1 MNKIYSL
8 LFIIS
13 LLNTSIAKA
22 EKDAAEEYDILPEV
36 RILCNSALDYSREVS
51 FKKIINRYNKQQNCI
66 INGALESMRKG
77 EKTYFSKQFKEF
89 TGDDEILQSSK
100 KIDNKECDNKEIFD
114 YKTVLA
120 RQRNSGGKNS
130 QQKYQTYCM
139 VPTKNPQEKKLI
151 NKEYSPCRVAEA
163 MLNEWCG
170 YNMAMNIFS
179 NDEKRIKK
187 ELAGKAI
194 DEKKLQSKMNFSH
207 IFIKNELDLS
217 VFILEKT
224 INDYEQIYR
233 NLQKSR
239 WWQIYNA
246 QLFEINSIVEKIM
259 KDYFINLIA
268 KFKNVQSQ

>member
-8 LFIIS
+8 LFVTI
-13 LLNTSIAKA
+13 LLNASAAKA
-22 EKDAAEEYDILPEV
+22 QIDAAEEYDILPEV
-36 RILCNSALDYSREVS
+36 RIMCHSALNYSRKVS
-51 FKKIINRYNKQQNCI
+51 FSKIIDRYNRQQNCI

-77 EKTYFSKQFKEF
+77 EKAYFSKQFKKF
-89 TGDDEILQSSK
+89 IGNDEVLQGSK
-100 KIDNKECDNKEIFD
+100 KINNKECDNKEIFN

-120 RQRNSGGKNS
+120 RQRSSGGKSS

-139 VPTKNPQEKKLI
+139 APTKNPQEKKLI

-217 VFILEKT
+217 IFILEKT

-268 KFKNVQSQ
+268 KFKNVQRQ